1 MEREAS
7 YGRSGFNL
15 QFQLDTT
22 LSDQDRYPLKIN
34 DLVIMSVNK
43 EYAPE
48 KVIWSNS
55 PEYVYK
61 ICPALDSMEI
71 GSHRPAQEF
80 GDYIEYTGSVM
91 FVDPL
96 VQVKTRQLYA
106 CVKMLNGNLYSLQS
120 ASVWFVR
127 LFR

>member
-15 QFQLDTT
+15 QFMLDTT

-48 KVIWSNS
+48 KSYMV
-55 PEYVYK
+55 
-61 ICPALDSMEI
+61 
-71 GSHRPAQEF
+71 
-80 GDYIEYTGSVM
+80 
-91 FVDPL
+91 
-96 VQVKTRQLYA
+96 
-106 CVKMLNGNLYSLQS
+106 
-120 ASVWFVR
+120 
-127 LFR
+127 